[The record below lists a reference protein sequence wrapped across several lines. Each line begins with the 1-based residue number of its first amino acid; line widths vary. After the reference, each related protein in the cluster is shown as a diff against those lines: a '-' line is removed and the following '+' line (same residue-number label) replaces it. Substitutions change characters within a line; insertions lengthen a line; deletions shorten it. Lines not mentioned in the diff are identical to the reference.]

1 MALAPGVKDLKS
13 LVQIAKDILVLE
25 GMVLQTDIKFWKE
38 PEYNI
43 AREHDVRI
51 LVENALAPS
60 DTRRAMVQSADESES
75 LLIVSPEWRR
85 RAWDPNSSPLQAYPF
100 ITNPKKRV

>member
-25 GMVLQTDIKFWKE
+25 GMVLQADIKFWEE

-60 DTRRAMVQSADESES
+60 DTRRAMIQSADESES
-75 LLIVSPEWRR
+75 MDHIADRLSRVEAVDIGGNS
-85 RAWDPNSSPLQAYPF
+85 DNPNSSALQAYP
-100 ITNPKKRV
+100 